1 MKNFMDM
8 IKTARD
14 LQSKMEEVSARLDE
28 LEIQGEAGGGLV
40 RVTLNGKGECKKVHI
55 EPTFFAQGEEDRPVV
70 EDLLIAAFNDAQGK
84 LEQTRA
90 EELSK
95 AAGGLPIPGMPGV
108 PQ

>member
-14 LQSKMEEVSARLDE
+14 LQSKMQEVSERLDA
-28 LEIQGEAGGGLV
+28 LEIKGEAGGGLV
-40 RVTLNGKGECKKVHI
+40 SVTLNGKGECRGVHI
-55 EPTFFAQGEEDRPVV
+55 EPTFFAQGGEDRAVV
-70 EDLLIAAFNDAQGK
+70 EDLLAAAFNDAQGK
-84 LEQTRA
+84 LEQVRA